1 MPRAFHI
8 DYLAENAELIP
19 LLAQW
24 HHAEWPL
31 ASAPLVEDRIEL
43 IRNRLGRREMPTT
56 LVAVRDANPLGF
68 VSLVSNNM
76 DSHPELFPWLASLYV
91 PPPLRRQGIGTA
103 LVKAILE
110 EAQALPVRHL
120 YLFTPSQ
127 NAFYERLGWHV
138 IFHENYHGENV
149 TVMEFEFAP
158 ALKPTQ

>member
-1 MPRAFHI
+1 MPHAFHI
-8 DYLAENAELIP
+8 AYLADNAELMP

-31 ASAPLVEDRIEL
+31 DSAPSIEDRIEL

-56 LVAVRDANPLGF
+56 LVAVRDASPLGF

-76 DSHPELFPWLASLYV
+76 DSHPELSPWLASLYV
-91 PPPLRRQGIGTA
+91 LPPLRRQGIGTA
-103 LVKAILE
+103 LVKAILG
-110 EAQALPVRHL
+110 EAQALQVRHL

-127 NAFYERLGWHV
+127 NAFYERLGWHA
-138 IFHENYHGENV
+138 IFHENDHGESV

-158 ALKPTQ
+158 ALQSTQ